1 MIARVMKMVNLAEIK
16 NQLRVNLILYIS
28 PLIGITL
35 IPIILLLV
43 FQNKDPET
51 EKLFDSIFII
61 ALLIIGL
68 LIMIFSRIIY
78 NRRISGFDLGTDLL
92 AKITNYRTSKIIVW
106 AMIEGTCIF
115 TLVIT
120 MFSSHYIY
128 IVVFI
133 FLVGYYILLRPTR
146 ESLINDMRLNSE
158 ESDLI
163 LRA

>member
-1 MIARVMKMVNLAEIK
+1 MIARVMNIVDLSEIK
-16 NQLRVNLILYIS
+16 NQLRVTVILYIS
-28 PLIGITL
+28 LLIGITL
-35 IPIILLLV
+35 ILIISLLV

-51 EKLFDSIFII
+51 EKLFDSFFIV
-61 ALLIIGL
+61 ALPIIGL

-78 NRRISGFDLGTDLL
+78 NRRISGFDLRADLS

-106 AMIEGTCIF
+106 AMIEGACIF